1 MGCLL
6 KQGGG
11 LYPRLRI
18 GAVVVAAQP
27 APRMQGALP
36 ALIRL
41 QGTPLVRR
49 HLVALS
55 GAGVDEVVV
64 VTGHQARAIEEQ
76 VAGFAVRVAHDAD
89 YSRGFEHSLQIGLA
103 ALEGPFDAV
112 FALPVELAL
121 IGANDLVELIGAF
134 KKRPGGHAIVP
145 VVGGCRG
152 HAMLLDALA
161 REQMLSGTWDESAL
175 HACESANTRLVTSLD
190 TLDDVQALAR
200 RTGWRLELPEME
212 AAV

>member
-18 GAVVVAAQP
+18 GAVLLAGGEGARMRGVP
-27 APRMQGALP
+27 A

-41 QGTPLVRR
+41 QGVPLICR

-64 VTGHQARAIEEQ
+64 VTGHAREAVEEQ
-76 VAGFAVRVAHDAD
+76 VRSFNVRLAHDAGNAKERQ
-89 YSRGFEHSLQIGLA
+89 SSIRTGLA

-112 FALPVELAL
+112 FVLSAELPIL
-121 IGANDLVELIGAF
+121 GANDLVELIGAF
-134 KKRPGGHAIVP
+134 KKRPAGHAVVP
-145 VVGGCRG
+145 VVDG
-152 HAMLLDALA
+152 HAGDPMLLDAVAQEQLRAGHLA
-161 REQMLSGTWDESAL
+161 AEAVHRHESR
-175 HACESANTRLVTSLD
+175 NTRFITRLD
-190 TLDDVQALAR
+190 TLDDLESLAR

-212 AAV
+212 AAT